1 MTNNRPKPITAPAL
15 MDWMRSDQP
24 LQLVDVRESQELAL
38 ASFPADVVH
47 LPLSGSSDWLDS
59 LRERLSA
66 EVPVVVLC
74 HAGIRSLHFGQ
85 WLLEQEWGLDVWNL
99 DGGIDAWSLQVD
111 PTTPRY

>member
-1 MTNNRPKPITAPAL
+1 M
-15 MDWMRSDQP
+15 
-24 LQLVDVRESQELAL
+24 
-38 ASFPADVVH
+38 
-47 LPLSGSSDWLDS
+47 
-59 LRERLSA
+59 
-66 EVPVVVLC
+66 VLC